1 MSLITTTKEL
11 KSLCNRLKKS
21 DFITVDTE
29 FIREKTYWA
38 RLCLIQVAG
47 DDEEP
52 YAIDPLAEGIDLSP
66 FWEVMLN
73 KEVLK
78 VFHACRQDL
87 EIFYREMNGKLPTP
101 LFDTQIAAMVCG
113 FGEQVSYEALV
124 NSLARKQI
132 DKSSRFTDWAMRPLT
147 SKQLKY
153 ALADVTHLRKVFLK
167 LADKIEQSKRT
178 AWIKDEMKALTRK
191 ENYVTKPDEAWERVK
206 VPSNKPRVLAVLKA
220 LAAWR
225 EKLAQ
230 EADVPRGRIMK
241 DEALAEISTHP
252 PASREALAKM
262 RNISQ
267 GFADSDRALE
277 VLDAVRRG
285 LDMPDDEIP
294 KRELRAQLP
303 GGIGPT
309 IDLLRVLLKMK
320 CEQAQVA
327 PKLLCTASE
336 LEQIA
341 AYGKEADVPAMKGW
355 RFKLFGEDAL
365 RLREGQMGLG
375 VVNGSLAIIVA
386 APSTEKPANDKP
398 EKAEKAD
405 KSEKADKTEKPEK
418 EKQAASK

>member
-1 MSLITTTKEL
+1 MSLISTTKDL
-11 KSLCNRLKKS
+11 KTLCTRLKKS

-124 NSLARKQI
+124 NALARKQI
-132 DKSSRFTDWAMRPLT
+132 DKSSRFTDWAQRPLT

-167 LADKIEQSKRT
+167 LADKIEQTKRT
-178 AWIKDEMKALTRK
+178 AWIKDEMKALTRR
-191 ENYVTKPDEAWERVK
+191 ENYVTKPDDAWERVK
-206 VPSNKPRVLAVLKA
+206 VPSTKPRVLAVLKS
-220 LAAWR
+220 LSAWR
-225 EKLAQ
+225 ERLAQ

-241 DEALAEISTHP
+241 DEALAEIATHP
-252 PASREALAKM
+252 PTTREALAKM

-277 VLDAVRRG
+277 VLEAVKRG
-285 LDMPDDEIP
+285 MEMSDEDTP
-294 KRELRAQLP
+294 KRESRVQMP

-320 CEQAQVA
+320 CENTQVA
-327 PKLLCTASE
+327 PKLLCTAAE

-341 AYGKEADVPAMKGW
+341 AYGREADVPAMKGW
-355 RFKLFGEDAL
+355 RFKMFGEEAL
-365 RLREGQMGLG
+365 RLREGQIGIG
-375 VVNGSLAIIVA
+375 FVKGQLAIIPV
-386 APSTEKPANDKP
+386 PGEDKP
-398 EKAEKAD
+398 VEKTD
-405 KSEKADKTEKPEK
+405 KL
-418 EKQAASK
+418 AAVK